1 MLAVVIVS
9 WNVRD
14 LLRACL
20 HSLQLDLANAAPNA
34 RIILVDS
41 ASSDGTPPMVRAE
54 FPSVE
59 LIACD
64 ENIGYVKGNNL
75 ALRRLAAEP
84 RGDFQFAWLLNPD
97 TVVHGGATGALLDF
111 MRAHPRCG
119 LCGPKLLNPDGSLQ
133 HSAFAMPGLVQL
145 ALETQPLLWRFRNT
159 RLDGRYHPA
168 RYAGPPFRV
177 GHPLGAAM
185 FARAQAI
192 GQVGLFDEGFEM
204 YAEEVDWAMR
214 MHKAGWEV
222 WCVPRAVVTHYGGA
236 SSGQVSERAEGLKW
250 RSRQRYYR
258 KYYSPLKRWLA
269 MRLVPASYRQPVI
282 ATHCGRDDV

>member
-20 HSLQLDLANAAPNA
+20 RSLQLDLADAAPGA

-41 ASSDGTPPMVRAE
+41 ASSDGTPPMVRDE

-75 ALRRLAAEP
+75 ALRRLMAEP
-84 RGDFQFAWLLNPD
+84 PSALQFAWLLNPD
-97 TVVHGGATGALLDF
+97 TLVHRGATGALLDF
-111 MRAHPRCG
+111 MRSHPRCG

-133 HSAFAMPGLVQL
+133 HGAFAMPGLVQL
-145 ALETQPLLWRFRNT
+145 ALETQPLLWRFRDT
-159 RLDGRYHPA
+159 WLDGRYAPA

-185 FARAQAI
+185 FARAQAVR
-192 GQVGLFDEGFEM
+192 QVGLFDEGFEM

-214 MHKAGWEV
+214 MRRAGWEI
-222 WCVPRAVVTHYGGA
+222 WCVPQAVVTHYGGA
-236 SSGQVSERAEGLKW
+236 SSGQVSERAERLKW

-269 MRLVPASYRQPVI
+269 MRLVPASYRQP
-282 ATHCGRDDV
+282 AG

>member
-20 HSLQLDLANAAPNA
+20 HSLQLDLADAAPDA
-34 RIILVDS
+34 RIIVVDS

-59 LIACD
+59 LITCD

-75 ALRRLAAEP
+75 VLGRLEAEP
-84 RGDFQFAWLLNPD
+84 TADLQFVWLLNPD
-97 TVVHGGATGALLDF
+97 TIIHRGAMRALLDF
-111 MRAHPRCG
+111 MRSHPRCG

-133 HSAFAMPGLVQL
+133 HGAFAMPGLVQL
-145 ALETQPLLWRFRNT
+145 VLETQPLLWRFRNT
-159 RLDGRYHPA
+159 RLDGRYDPA
-168 RYAGPPFRV
+168 RYEGPPFQV

-185 FARAQAI
+185 FARVEAI
-192 GQVGLFDEGFEM
+192 RQVGPFDEGFEM

-214 MHKAGWEV
+214 MRKAGWEI
-222 WCVPRAVVTHYGGA
+222 WCVPQAVVTHYGGA
-236 SSGQVSERAEGLKW
+236 SSGQVSERAERLKW

-258 KYYSPLKRWLA
+258 KHYSPLKRWLA
-269 MRLVPASYRQPVI
+269 MRLVPASYRWP
-282 ATHCGRDDV
+282 AG